1 MQNQQWNIKQLLG
14 VIALFLI
21 MEWGMVAWLTMDGG
35 IGGKKLSGKD
45 QYDELL
51 ASMNTEPSGDNDD
64 YYELLQSMNTEPSPQ
79 NLE

>member
-21 MEWGMVAWLTMDGG
+21 MEWGMVAWLTTDGTQR
-35 IGGKKLSGKD
+35 GGTIQGKD

-51 ASMNTEPSGDNDD
+51 ASMNTVPSGDNDD